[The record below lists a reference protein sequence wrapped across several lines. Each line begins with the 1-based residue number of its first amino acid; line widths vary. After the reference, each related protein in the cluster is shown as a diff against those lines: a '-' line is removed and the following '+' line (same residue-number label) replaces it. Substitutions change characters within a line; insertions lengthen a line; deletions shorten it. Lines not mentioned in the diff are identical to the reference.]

1 MRHLSHFLSLIALL
15 TLASCRTASKQEP
28 ELKPGESPPL
38 WGWNEEAAAEA
49 DGTPQVKIVLKEQKA
64 YIKKGETDI
73 GWSFV
78 ATGISKYPTPTG
90 TYSIMERT
98 SDKHSNLYGRIYD
111 AEGKCINTDAKMG
124 RDPIPEGG
132 KFEGAQMAYWM
143 RLTHDG
149 LGMHVGPIP
158 RPGSRAS
165 HGCIRLPKDAAQK
178 IFHTVRAG
186 TQVTVVQEADD
197 PQPPKRTISP
207 PLPGAPKPKAVEP
220 TTAPGTGLPPLDD
233 KPPSLSVPL
242 PPPPPKPPGT

>member
-178 IFHTVRAG
+178 IFTPSAQAPRS
-186 TQVTVVQEADD
+186 
-197 PQPPKRTISP
+197 PLCRKRTTP
-207 PLPGAPKPKAVEP
+207 NHPNAPFRRRFLGHPNLRQSNQRRHPEP
-220 TTAPGTGLPPLDD
+220 ACLRWMT
-233 KPPSLSVPL
+233 SRHR
-242 PPPPPKPPGT
+242 